1 MRLPIGQA
9 TELAAGILARH
20 GVRAEYARMVADHLV
35 DAALAGHAFA
45 GLPRVLAIVDA
56 LAGRPPAG
64 PIRIVREDA
73 RSAQIDGGDNVGY
86 AVALVAIDKAIAIA
100 QESGM
105 AVVGANNTWFSGRLA
120 YYVERAAAQGLIALH
135 TANTT
140 ARVAPYGGIDAILG
154 TNPFAMAFPCDPDP
168 LVVDFG
174 TSAATWGEVLLRKTT
189 GRPLPDGW
197 AVDPDGKP
205 TTDPASALEG
215 AILPWGG
222 ERGYGMALIAQ
233 VLGILVGSDVVI
245 RQVSDSGFFFL
256 VLDPALMMPL
266 DTFKQR
272 VAELVAKIHSSRPL
286 PGGSPVRI
294 PGERSQKR
302 RALGRATATID
313 VDEEVYRRLLVL

>member
-1 MRLPIGQA
+1 MRLAITEA
-9 TELAAGILARH
+9 SELATGILARH

-64 PIRIVREDA
+64 PVRIVREDA

-86 AVALVAIDKAIAIA
+86 AVALIAIDKAIEIA
-100 QESGM
+100 HGSGM

-120 YYVERAAAQGLIALH
+120 YYVERAAAQGFIAFH
-135 TANTT
+135 TANTA

-174 TSAATWGEVLLRKTT
+174 TSATTWGEVLLRKTI
-189 GRPLPDGW
+189 GRPLPEGW

-205 TTDPASALEG
+205 TTDPGSALDG

-222 ERGYGMALIAQ
+222 QRGYGVSLIAQ
-233 VLGILVGSDVVI
+233 LLGILVGSDVVI
-245 RQVSDSGFFFL
+245 RRVSDSGFFFL

-266 DTFKQR
+266 DTFR
-272 VAELVAKIHSSRPL
+272 ERAAELVTEIRSSRPL
-286 PGGSPVRI
+286 PGGPPVRI

-302 RALGRATATID
+302 RAEGRAAGTID
-313 VDEEVYRRLLVL
+313 VDDEVYRRLLTL